1 MREIVNFNR
10 KWAFAKGVTEAPAE
24 LPKLWDFVNL
34 PHTWNGI
41 DGQDGGG
48 DYYRGPACYAKAFQK
63 TDLPQ
68 AESYYLEINGANS
81 SADVYLNGKHL
92 RHHDGGYSTWRVD
105 VTEALD
111 QENLLAIV
119 VGLEFVRML
128 IDTTPTNI
136 LEVLTVAITRHV
148 VLSHDDPWSN
158 VACIACIAGL
168 FAIRRYLV
176 RRSELNEEMVE
187 VKNL

>member
-1 MREIVNFNR
+1 MSNKKIPHSDNPKIQERIDKAVHRDSIMDHTLRWVLHYIERFIAIATILALLGALGLELVHMVTS
-10 KWAFAKGVTEAPAE
+10 GVAYFSNVETM
-24 LPKLWDFVNL
+24 L
-34 PHTWNGI
+34 
-41 DGQDGGG
+41 
-48 DYYRGPACYAKAFQK
+48 
-63 TDLPQ
+63 
-68 AESYYLEINGANS
+68 
-81 SADVYLNGKHL
+81 
-92 RHHDGGYSTWRVD
+92 HHILT
-105 VTEALD
+105 
-111 QENLLAIV
+111 IV

-176 RRSELNEEMVE
+176 RRSELHEEMVE
-187 VKNL
+187 VENL